1 MSRIGQR
8 SAMFHVILFNP
19 QIPPNTGNIIRLCAN
34 TGASLHLVHP
44 LGFALDAKSCR
55 RAGLDYHVLASV
67 RQHDSLDACLAALQ
81 PKRLFAVTKFA
92 NQRYDAPRY
101 ASGDAFLFG
110 AETTGLPAALH
121 ASLTDEAKIGIP
133 MSGGNRSLN
142 LANAV
147 SIVIYDAWRQC
158 GFEGMMDP
166 MPDNEFS

>member
-1 MSRIGQR
+1 
-8 SAMFHVILFNP
+8 MFHVILFNP

-55 RAGLDYHVLASV
+55 RAGLDYHDLASV
-67 RQHDSLDACLAALQ
+67 RQHGSLDDCLAALR
-81 PKRLFAVTKFA
+81 PNRLFAVTKFA
-92 NQRYDAPRY
+92 SQRYDAPHY

-110 AETTGLPAALH
+110 AETTGLPADIH
-121 ASLTDEAKIGIP
+121 ASLADAAKIGLP

-147 SIVIYDAWRQC
+147 SIVIYEAWRQC
-158 GFEGMMDP
+158 SFDGMVDP
-166 MPDNEFS
+166 IAGNEFS